1 MARRGVLR
9 REAMPILHV
18 LVNDKGDVLGTWQAS
33 HRAGESGPEQ
43 VMLVA
48 GPRQK
53 VVQVEIDDDV
63 ARLDPTALHNR
74 IKKDH
79 IKKGRKK

>member
-1 MARRGVLR
+1 V
-9 REAMPILHV
+9 
-18 LVNDKGDVLGTWQAS
+18 S